1 MAYSIITFLKGLLGA
16 NGGLKVV
23 STSPELVTATV
34 TIADTESLSDA
45 ADLSALGVPI
55 AIITDAAWD
64 TNAVTFQ
71 GSADGVTFS
80 DLRATGVEV
89 SIAGVVASSMEPL
102 DPRQFLACQHLKVR
116 SGTAGAAVAQAGDTV
131 VTIVCRP
138 I

>member
-1 MAYSIITFLKGLLGA
+1 MYPILKFLTELLGA

-23 STSPELVTATV
+23 STSPALVTATV
-34 TIADTESLSDA
+34 TIADTASLSDA

-55 AIITDAAWD
+55 AIVTDAAWD

-71 GSADGVTFS
+71 GSVDGVTFS
-80 DLRATGVEV
+80 DLRVTGTEV

-102 DPRQFLACQHLKVR
+102 DPHQFLACQHLKVR
-116 SGTAGAAVAQAGDTV
+116 SGTAAVAVAQAGDTV